1 MKQSYFLFN
10 LLKPFNMKTIFKIT
24 IVFVATTLLFSCTS
38 NAEEEYVDIITATD
52 QAILDET
59 LNLPVNDFNYEDIDL
74 PNSFFDNNLMR
85 EDNEPNNNRTRNRGA
100 TLGRVLFYDK
110 ALSKNNT
117 ISCASCHDQAKS
129 FSDSRKFSVG
139 FEGGLTARNSM
150 SLANAKFYRNGS
162 FFWDERA
169 ETLEE
174 QVVMPIQDHIEMG
187 LSLTEMEG
195 KLNAKRK
202 YKILFRRAFGDT
214 IVTRERVSLALAQ
227 FVRSMVSYQS
237 KFDDGLAQTNDPR
250 RPFANFTNSENRGKQ
265 LFFSPQT
272 NCAQCHTTAAFI
284 GDEARNNGL
293 DAVLTDLGVGGIT
306 GNNNDIGEF
315 KVPSL
320 RNIEVTAPFMH
331 DGRFTTLEQ
340 VIEHYNS
347 GVKNSPNLDNRLR
360 QGNGVRRLN
369 LSNQDKIALKDFL
382 LTLTD
387 RTFLTDEKFSSPFKN
402 D

>member
-1 MKQSYFLFN
+1 MKN
-10 LLKPFNMKTIFKIT
+10 LFKIT
-24 IVFVATTLLFSCTS
+24 YVLVAATFLYSCAS
-38 NAEEEYVDIITATD
+38 NEEEYTEIISATD
-52 QAILDET
+52 QEILNQT
-59 LNLPVNDFNYEDIDL
+59 LNLPLNEFNYEDINL

-85 EDNEPNNNRTRNRGA
+85 EDNESAGNRTRNRGA

-129 FSDSRKFSVG
+129 FSDDKKFSVG
-139 FEGGLTARNSM
+139 FEGGLTGRNSM
-150 SLANAKFYRNGS
+150 SLANAKFYRNGR

-169 ETLEE
+169 SSLEE
-174 QVVMPIQDHIEMG
+174 QVLMPIQDHIEMG
-187 LSLTEMEG
+187 LSLTELET
-195 KLNAKRK
+195 KLNSRRR

-214 IVTRERVSLALAQ
+214 IVTSEKVSLALSQ

-237 KFDDGLAQTNDPR
+237 KFDEGLVQANDPR
-250 RPFANFTNSENRGKQ
+250 RPFSNFTNSENRGKQ

-272 NCAQCHTTAAFI
+272 NCAQCHSTAAFI
-284 GDEARNNGL
+284 GDRARNNGL
-293 DAVLTDLGVGGIT
+293 DAVLTDLGVGGVT
-306 GNNNDIGEF
+306 GNRNDFGEF

-347 GVKNSPNLDNRLR
+347 GVRNSQHLDNRLR

-369 LSNQDKIALKDFL
+369 LSNTDKTALKDFL

-387 RTFLTDEKFSSPFKN
+387 RFFLTDEKFSSPFKN
-402 D
+402 

>member
-1 MKQSYFLFN
+1 LY
-10 LLKPFNMKTIFKIT
+10 
-24 IVFVATTLLFSCTS
+24 SCAST
-38 NAEEEYVDIITATD
+38 EEEYVDIIAATD

-59 LNLPVNDFNYEDIDL
+59 LNLPVNDFNYEDINL
-74 PNSFFDNNLMR
+74 PNTFFDNDLMR

-110 ALSKNNT
+110 ALSQNNT

-129 FSDSRKFSVG
+129 FSDDRKFSVG

-150 SLANAKFYRNGS
+150 SLANAKFYRNGN

-174 QVVMPIQDHIEMG
+174 QVVIPIQDHIEMG
-187 LSLTEMEG
+187 LTLSELEA
-195 KLNAKRK
+195 KLSSRRK

-214 IVTRERVSLALAQ
+214 IVTRENVSLALAQ

-284 GDEARNNGL
+284 GDQARNNGL
-293 DAVLTDLGVGGIT
+293 DAVLTDLGVGGVT
-306 GNNNDIGEF
+306 GNNNDLGEF

-347 GVKNSPNLDNRLR
+347 GVRNSQHLDNRLR

-369 LSNQDKIALKDFL
+369 LSNQDKVALKDFL
-382 LTLTD
+382 LTLTG
-387 RTFLTDEKFSSPFKN
+387 RTFLTDEKFSSPFKTN
-402 D
+402 N